1 MADNNLNH
9 AVEHYLQYIEVVR
22 GYSAHTVKN
31 YRRDLTRLI
40 TFCGDHA
47 IDDLS
52 HLNQSLLR
60 QWVATLSKEKLS
72 PTSIQRH
79 LSSTRSLYKFLA
91 RTRSDLD
98 DPTAGVRAPRTP
110 RTLPKSLEPDQVS
123 QLLNHQSETALMAR
137 DLAMA
142 ELLYSAG
149 LRLSELVGTNLND
162 LDRNEKIITVIGKG
176 QKTRIVPVGGPALT
190 ALAEWMKYRPVANE
204 VLGYDSPLFVTQRGK
219 RISPRA
225 VQDRIRQLAVKHGM
239 TQRVHPHVLRHAFA
253 SHLLES
259 SGDLRAVQELLGH
272 ANIATTQIYTHL
284 DFQHLAKVYDQA
296 HPRAQKR
303 GKRVGDIL
311 VKREGKAA
319 AGDDAAAS

>member
-190 ALAEWMKYRPVANE
+190 ALAEWMKYRPVTNE

-303 GKRVGDIL
+303 GKRNTD
-311 VKREGKAA
+311 
-319 AGDDAAAS
+319 S

>member
-1 MADNNLNH
+1 MADNNLSH

-31 YRRDLTRLI
+31 YRRDLDKLI
-40 TFCGDHA
+40 EFCSTHN
-47 IDDLS
+47 IDDIS
-52 HLNQSLLR
+52 RLNASLLR
-60 QWVATLSKEKLS
+60 QWVATLSRDKLS
-72 PTSIQRH
+72 AISIQRH

-91 RTRSDLD
+91 RSRSDLD
-98 DPTAGVRAPRTP
+98 DPTAGVKAPRTP
-110 RTLPKSLEPDQVS
+110 RTLPKSLEPDQVN
-123 QLLNHQSETALMAR
+123 QLLNHPSETALMAR
-137 DLAMA
+137 DLAIA

-149 LRLSELVGTNLND
+149 LRLSELVGANLND
-162 LDRNEKIITVIGKG
+162 LDRNEKVITVIGKG
-176 QKTRIVPVGGPALT
+176 QKTRVVPVGGPART
-190 ALAEWMKYRPVANE
+190 ALAEWMKHRPMGKEA
-204 VLGYDSPLFVTQRGK
+204 LGYDSPLFVTQRGK
-219 RISPRA
+219 RMSPRA
-225 VQDRIRQLAVKHGM
+225 VQDRLRQLAIKHGM

-303 GKRVGDIL
+303 SKRNTD
-311 VKREGKAA
+311 R
-319 AGDDAAAS
+319 

>member
-1 MADNNLNH
+1 LADTNLSH

-31 YRRDLTRLI
+31 YRRDLDKLI
-40 TFCGDHA
+40 EFCSTHN
-47 IDDLS
+47 IDDIS
-52 HLNQSLLR
+52 RLNASLLR
-60 QWVATLSKEKLS
+60 QWVATLSRDKLS
-72 PTSIQRH
+72 AISIQRH

-91 RTRSDLD
+91 RSRSDLD
-98 DPTAGVRAPRTP
+98 DPTAGVKAPRTP
-110 RTLPKSLEPDQVS
+110 RTLPKSLEPDQVN
-123 QLLNHQSETALMAR
+123 QLLNHPSETALMAR
-137 DLAMA
+137 DLAIA

-149 LRLSELVGTNLND
+149 LRLSELVGANLND
-162 LDRNEKIITVIGKG
+162 LDRNEKVITVIGKG
-176 QKTRIVPVGGPALT
+176 QKTRVVPVGGPALT
-190 ALAEWMKYRPVANE
+190 ALAEWMKYRPMGKEA
-204 VLGYDSPLFVTQRGK
+204 LGYDSPLFVTQRGK
-219 RISPRA
+219 RMSPRA
-225 VQDRIRQLAVKHGM
+225 VQDRLRQLAIKHGM

-303 GKRVGDIL
+303 SKRNTD
-311 VKREGKAA
+311 R
-319 AGDDAAAS
+319 

>member
-22 GYSAHTVKN
+22 GYSPHTVKS
-31 YRRDLTRLI
+31 YRRDLAKLVD
-40 TFCGDHA
+40 FCAAHD
-47 IDDLS
+47 IDDIS
-52 HLNQSLLR
+52 SLNQSLLR
-60 QWVATLSKEKLS
+60 QWVASLSREKLS
-72 PTSIQRH
+72 ATSIQRH

-91 RTRSDLD
+91 RTRSDLT
-98 DPTAGVRAPRTP
+98 DPTAGVKAPRTP
-110 RTLPKSLEPDQVS
+110 RTLPKSLEPDQVN

-137 DLAMA
+137 DLAIA

-149 LRLSELVGTNLND
+149 LRLSELVGANIND

-176 QKTRIVPVGGPALT
+176 QKTRVVPVGSPALT
-190 ALAEWMKYRPVANE
+190 ALSEWMKYRPIGNE
-204 VLGYDSPLFVTQRGK
+204 VLGYDSPLFVTRRGK

-225 VQDRIRQLAVKHGM
+225 VQDRLRQLAVKHGM

-303 GKRVGDIL
+303 NKRNTD
-311 VKREGKAA
+311 
-319 AGDDAAAS
+319 

>member
-1 MADNNLNH
+1 MADNNLSH

-31 YRRDLTRLI
+31 YRRDLDKLI
-40 TFCGDHA
+40 EFCSTHN
-47 IDDLS
+47 IDDIS
-52 HLNQSLLR
+52 RLNASLLR
-60 QWVATLSKEKLS
+60 QWVATLSRDKLS
-72 PTSIQRH
+72 ATSIQRH

-91 RTRSDLD
+91 RSRSDLD
-98 DPTAGVRAPRTP
+98 DPTAGVTAPRTP
-110 RTLPKSLEPDQVS
+110 RTLPKSLEPDQVN
-123 QLLNHQSETALMAR
+123 QLLNHPSETALMAR
-137 DLAMA
+137 DLAIA

-149 LRLSELVGTNLND
+149 LRLSELVGANLND
-162 LDRNEKIITVIGKG
+162 LDRNEKVITVIGKG
-176 QKTRIVPVGGPALT
+176 QKTRVVPVGGPALT
-190 ALAEWMKYRPVANE
+190 ALAEWMKYRPMGKEA
-204 VLGYDSPLFVTQRGK
+204 LGYDSPLFVTQRGK
-219 RISPRA
+219 RMSPRA
-225 VQDRIRQLAVKHGM
+225 VQDRLRQLAIKHGM

-303 GKRVGDIL
+303 SKRNTD
-311 VKREGKAA
+311 R
-319 AGDDAAAS
+319 

>member
-1 MADNNLNH
+1 MVNSSLEQ
-9 AVEHYLQYIEVVR
+9 AVEAFLQYIEVVR
-22 GYSAHTVKN
+22 GYSPNTIKN
-31 YRRDLTRLI
+31 YQRDLRKLCS
-40 TFCGDHA
+40 FCNAHHISDVS
-47 IDDLS
+47 DLS
-52 HLNQSLLR
+52 QSLVR
-60 QWVATLSKEKLS
+60 QWVAQLSREKLS

-79 LSSTRSLYKFLA
+79 LSSTRSLYKYLS
-91 RTRSDLD
+91 RTLNNLN
-98 DPTAGVRAPRTP
+98 DPTTGVKAPRAP
-110 RTLPKSLEPDQVS
+110 RTLPKSLEPDQVN

-149 LRLSELVGTNLND
+149 LRLSELVGANLND
-162 LDRNEKIITVIGKG
+162 LDRNEKVITVVGKG
-176 QKTRIVPVGGPALT
+176 QKTRVVPVGGPAL
-190 ALAEWMKYRPVANE
+190 AAVAEWMKCRPLGEE
-204 VLGYDSPLFVTQRGK
+204 VLGYDSPLFITQRGK

-225 VQDRIRQLAVKHGM
+225 VQDRINRLAIKHGM
-239 TQRVHPHVLRHAFA
+239 NQRVHPHVLRHAFA

-303 GKRVGDIL
+303 SNLKSD
-311 VKREGKAA
+311 K
-319 AGDDAAAS
+319 

>member
-98 DPTAGVRAPRTP
+98 DPTAGVSAPRTP

-190 ALAEWMKYRPVANE
+190 ALAEWMKYRPVTNE

-303 GKRVGDIL
+303 GKRNTD
-311 VKREGKAA
+311 
-319 AGDDAAAS
+319 S

>member
-1 MADNNLNH
+1 MADTNLSH

-31 YRRDLTRLI
+31 YRRDLDKLI
-40 TFCGDHA
+40 EFCSTHN
-47 IDDLS
+47 IDDIS
-52 HLNQSLLR
+52 RLNASLLR
-60 QWVATLSKEKLS
+60 QWVATLSRDKLS
-72 PTSIQRH
+72 ATSIQRH

-91 RTRSDLD
+91 RSRSDLD
-98 DPTAGVRAPRTP
+98 DPTAGVKAPRTP
-110 RTLPKSLEPDQVS
+110 RTLPKSLEPDQVN
-123 QLLNHQSETALMAR
+123 QLLNHPSETALMAR
-137 DLAMA
+137 DLAIA

-149 LRLSELVGTNLND
+149 LRLSELVGANLND
-162 LDRNEKIITVIGKG
+162 LDRNEKVITVIGKG
-176 QKTRIVPVGGPALT
+176 QKTRVVPVGGPALT
-190 ALAEWMKYRPVANE
+190 ALAEWMKYRPMGKE
-204 VLGYDSPLFVTQRGK
+204 LLGYDSPLFVTQRGK
-219 RISPRA
+219 RMSPRA
-225 VQDRIRQLAVKHGM
+225 VQDRLRQLAIKHGM

-303 GKRVGDIL
+303 SKRNTD
-311 VKREGKAA
+311 R
-319 AGDDAAAS
+319 